1 MKLSDAMMQFVA
13 ERGVKH
19 VFLVT
24 GGGAMHLNASL
35 AQEKRITPVCN
46 SHEQASAMGAES
58 YAKATGGLGVAMVTT
73 GPGATNAV
81 TGVAGA
87 WLDSTPT
94 LFISGQVKRPDRM
107 FNAVTGK
114 PLGMR
119 QLGVQEIDIVS
130 IVKPIT
136 KYAVTLL
143 DPLEVR
149 YEMEKAWHLAL
160 SGRPGPVWLDIP
172 LDVQAATVPVWE
184 TLRSFDANVPA
195 IPDTNENLKDEVRR
209 VVQQLRRATRPLL
222 FVGNGTRLARAE
234 SLFTELRLLLDVPT
248 VATWCAADLVPGDVE
263 TFVGRPGNVA
273 ARGANFALQNCD
285 LLLVLGSRLDMALTG
300 YAPQNLAREAHKV
313 AVDID
318 PAELAKLAPHLQQP
332 VVADCGDFL
341 RELLAQLKALPASGE
356 TPLDPTRWA
365 AWNERAK
372 VWKTR
377 YGVVTGEHRKPHGLV
392 SIYNLAEV
400 IGTETR
406 PDDKLVSGSSGAGIE
421 IFLLACPTRAG
432 QRIFHTAGLG
442 SMGYGLPMSIAVSI
456 GSGQMGSN
464 PSGAQTILVD
474 GDGGFQF
481 NIQELETVRR
491 LKLPIKFFILNN
503 DGYASIRA
511 SQQAYFG
518 AAQIGANAATG
529 LTVPDLSAV
538 AASYGIASC
547 VIHDQTRLREEVRE
561 VLATPGPMV
570 VDVRVIPDES
580 REPRLQS
587 YQRPDGSM
595 ASKPLEDLFPF
606 LPREE
611 FLENMIVKPL
621 EE

>member
-1 MKLSDAMMQFVA
+1 MKLSDYIFQFVA
-13 ERGVKH
+13 DLGVQH

-35 AQEKRITPVCN
+35 AMEKRLTAICN
-46 SHEQASAMGAES
+46 SHEQASAMCAES
-58 YAKATGGLGVAMVTT
+58 YAKAVNGLGVALVTT
-73 GPGATNAV
+73 GPGGTNAV

-107 FNAVTGK
+107 FDAVTNE

-119 QLGVQEIDIVS
+119 QLGVQEVDIVS

-136 KYAVTLL
+136 KYAVTVL
-143 DPLEVR
+143 DPLEIR
-149 YEMEKAWHLAL
+149 YEMEKAHYLAMN
-160 SGRPGPVWLDIP
+160 GRPGPVWIDVP
-172 LDVQAATVPVWE
+172 LDVQAATIPNPQ
-184 TLRSFDANVPA
+184 TLRGFDATEHEA
-195 IPDTNENLKDEVRR
+195 AQTNENLKDEVRR
-209 VVQQLRRATRPLL
+209 VVEQLQQSTRPLL
-222 FVGNGTRLARAE
+222 FAGNGTRLARAE
-234 SLFTELRLLLDVPT
+234 KQFTELRLLLDIPT
-248 VATWCAADLVPGDVE
+248 VATWCAADLVPSDVP

-285 LLLVLGSRLDMALTG
+285 LLLVLGARLDMAITG

-318 PAELAKLAPHLQQP
+318 PAELKKLAPHLQQP
-332 VVADCGDFL
+332 VVADCKAFL
-341 RELLAQLKALPASGE
+341 DELLAQLKALQ
-356 TPLDPTRWA
+356 TPLDHSKWT
-365 AWNERAK
+365 AWNERAAA
-372 VWKTR
+372 WKTR
-377 YGVVTGEHRKPHGLV
+377 YDVVTDEHRVPSGQV

-400 IGTETR
+400 IGTESKQT
-406 PDDKLVSGSSGAGIE
+406 DKLVSGSSGSGIE

-442 SMGYGLPMSIAVSI
+442 SMGYGLPMSIAVAI
-456 GSGQMGSN
+456 GSGQMAANGS
-464 PSGAQTILVD
+464 QTILVD

-491 LKLPIKFFILNN
+491 LQLPIKFFILNN

-511 SQQAYFG
+511 SQKAYFG
-518 AAQIGANAATG
+518 EAQIGADEATG
-529 LTVPDLSAV
+529 LTVPDLSKI
-538 AASYGIASC
+538 AASYGIASH

-561 VLATPGPMV
+561 ILATPGPMV
-570 VDVRVIPDES
+570 IDVRVIPDEI
-580 REPRLQS
+580 RAPRLQS
-587 YQRPDGSM
+587 YQREDGSM
-595 ASKPLEDLFPF
+595 ASKPLEDLYPF
-606 LPREE
+606 LSREE

-621 EE
+621 VD